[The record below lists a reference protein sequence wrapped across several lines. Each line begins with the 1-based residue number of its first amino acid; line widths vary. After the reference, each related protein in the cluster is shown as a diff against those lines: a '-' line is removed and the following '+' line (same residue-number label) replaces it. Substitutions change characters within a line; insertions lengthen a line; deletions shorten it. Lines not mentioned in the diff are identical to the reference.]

1 MNAVNLTDVSKCYLV
16 YESPTRALLRMVAPK
31 MVVPEEVWALRDI
44 NLEVKKGECLGII
57 GNNGSGKSTLLAA
70 IGGIISP
77 SSGEVSVVGKVST
90 LLDLTVGMQMELSGA
105 DNVAILGGI
114 LGLTRDEILE
124 RSRLMIDFSELDDA
138 INRPVK
144 TYSTGMT
151 MRLGFAVAL
160 HVDFDVLI
168 VDEVLAVGDSN
179 FHRKC
184 IHRLRDL
191 HINGGKTIIIASHGL
206 GEIANL
212 TDKLLLLDKGQMFQ
226 YGQTEDVLEAY
237 WQECERQR
245 TQLGERIT
253 PLKEINPYGD
263 DLGDAKIELVRFLDG
278 DDEER
283 DEYATG
289 ESVSIEIW
297 FNAVRPITDPLF
309 RVQIFRNDGTW
320 VHGMNSARH
329 DCHVGKIRGR
339 GCMRLH
345 YEQINLLEGDY
356 YVSVGLWPDEYT
368 SFITDVAYDM
378 HEMSYVLKVRSQRH
392 HGAGVVL
399 LPARWSFLPPGWP
412 QTRQQREP
420 MVLKGELPPEGPNEK
435 TEAPEQPGPA
445 EEEPGDGGHEPG
457 DEHKPGQPEPGP
469 EGGQPSGGE
478 EPGPKPER
486 AP

>member
-44 NLEVKKGECLGII
+44 NLEVKKGESLGII
-57 GNNGSGKSTLLAA
+57 GNNGSGKSTLLAV
-70 IGGIISP
+70 IGGIITP
-77 SSGEVSVVGKVST
+77 SSGTVSVEGKLST

-114 LGLTRDEILE
+114 LGLTGEEIQQ
-124 RSRLMIDFSELDDA
+124 RSKLMIDFSELGDA

-160 HVDFDVLI
+160 HVDFDLLV

-191 HINGGKTIIIASHGL
+191 HLNGGKTIIIASHGL

-212 TDKLLLLDKGQMFQ
+212 TDKLMLLNKGQMTQ
-226 YGQTEDVLEAY
+226 YGKTEEVLESY

-245 TQLGERIT
+245 TQVSKRVT
-253 PLKEINPYGD
+253 PLRAVNPYGD

-278 DDEER
+278 DGQER
-283 DEYATG
+283 DKYDTG
-289 ESVSIEIW
+289 ESVCIEIW
-297 FNAVRPITDPLF
+297 FNIVRPITDPLF

-329 DCHVGKIRGR
+329 DCKVGRVRGR
-339 GCMRLH
+339 GCMRLF
-345 YEQINLLEGDY
+345 YDQINLLEGDY

-368 SFITDVAYDM
+368 SFITDVAYDV
-378 HEMSYVLKVRSQRH
+378 HEMSYVLKVRSLRH

-399 LPARWSFLPPGWP
+399 LPSRWSFLPPGWP
-412 QTRQQREP
+412 LTRQQREP
-420 MVLKGELPPEGPNEK
+420 LEQDGRLPPVGPNEV
-435 TEAPEQPGPA
+435 TEGP
-445 EEEPGDGGHEPG
+445 
-457 DEHKPGQPEPGP
+457 KPPEPGEDQP
-469 EGGQPSGGE
+469 EAGDH
-478 EPGPKPER
+478 EPEPE
-486 AP
+486 PEHVP

>member
-1 MNAVNLTDVSKCYLV
+1 MNAVNLKDVSKCYLV
-16 YESPTRALLRMVAPK
+16 YESPTKALLRMVAPK

-57 GNNGSGKSTLLAA
+57 GNNGSGKSTLLAV

-77 SSGEVSVVGKVST
+77 TSGEVATDGRLST

-114 LGLTRDEILE
+114 LGLTREEIQQ

-212 TDKLLLLDKGQMFQ
+212 TDKLLLLDKGEIIR
-226 YGQTEDVLEAY
+226 YGQTEEVLEAY

-245 TQLGERIT
+245 SQLGERVT
-253 PLKEINPYGD
+253 PLRDVNPYGD
-263 DLGDAKIELVRFLDG
+263 DLGDAKIEMVRFLDG
-278 DDEER
+278 DDKEREEY
-283 DEYATG
+283 DTG
-289 ESVSIEIW
+289 ESVCIEIW
-297 FNAVRPITDPLF
+297 FNAVRPIKDPLF

-329 DCHVGKIRGR
+329 NCLVGRVRGR
-339 GCMRLH
+339 GCMRL
-345 YEQINLLEGDY
+345 YYDQINLLEGDY

-368 SFITDVAYDM
+368 SFITDVAYDV
-378 HEMSYVLKVRSQRH
+378 HEMGYVLKVSSERH

-399 LPARWSFLPPGWP
+399 LPARWSFFPPGWT
-412 QTRQQREP
+412 QTREAREP
-420 MVLKGELPPEGPNEK
+420 MVLDGRLPPETPGEVI
-435 TEAPEQPGPA
+435 EAPEPPA
-445 EEEPGDGGHEPG
+445 PEEEPAPGNGEP
-457 DEHKPGQPEPGP
+457 P
-469 EGGQPSGGE
+469 EGDQP
-478 EPGPKPER
+478 PDNDQPKPEPER
-486 AP
+486 P